1 MARLTTEQTREL
13 AEQFFKLSKKLGTYR
28 FAHWDSLTNRQRLS
42 IESLEWSLLN
52 ASSDLT
58 AMAVNLAMDDIE
70 PVVKRI
76 TKTTRRMTAAIKR
89 LKRVEQVIRIAE
101 AAVRLSGA
109 IFSGSPSAIVSAL
122 DDAVESSS

>member
-1 MARLTTEQTREL
+1 MARLTSEQAREL
-13 AEQFFKLSKKLGTYR
+13 AEQFYKLSKKLGTYR
-28 FAHWDSLTNRQRLS
+28 FAHWNSLTKGQRTS

-58 AMAVNLAMDDIE
+58 AMTINLAMDEIE

-76 TKTTRRMTAAIKR
+76 TRTTRRMTAAVKR

-101 AAVRLSGA
+101 AAVGLSGA
-109 IFSGSPSAIVSAL
+109 IVSGSPAAIVSAL
-122 DDAVESSS
+122 DTAVEASS